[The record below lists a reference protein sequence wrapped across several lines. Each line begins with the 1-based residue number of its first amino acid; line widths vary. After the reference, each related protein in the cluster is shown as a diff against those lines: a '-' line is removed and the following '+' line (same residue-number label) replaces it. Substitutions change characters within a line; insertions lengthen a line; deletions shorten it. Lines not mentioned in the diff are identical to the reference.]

1 MLRFLKTAKWVAIAS
16 LFFSQ
21 SFAHVTPVP
30 TRVIYHQGDKFTA
43 VNVQNNDP
51 NNAYGL
57 ESWVIASDPKN
68 PAQTVKGT
76 IDHDFLISPK
86 FTVVPAKNEQVV
98 LHIIKLPSTDLPK
111 DRESLFY
118 LEFQEAPP
126 KLDLADNSSK
136 KGHLQSGLQIA
147 IHTQIKMMYRP
158 KDIPELKNSEIN
170 GKITWKHKGD
180 DIVFDNSSPYVIN
193 SLGLTDQIPDQ
204 TGQDDSKST
213 KAKPIV
219 MQKAQ
224 ILLPFKKTVVKLTPA
239 ERDIFNK
246 LLADNKPL
254 YLIYINDYGGEVY
267 FLLKKEGE

>member
-1 MLRFLKTAKWVAIAS
+1 MKKWCYGIILWLGTIMTAS
-16 LFFSQ
+16 
-21 SFAHVTPVP
+21 AHVTPVP
-30 TRVIYHQGDKFTA
+30 TRVIYHEGDKFTA

-51 NNAYGL
+51 DNAYGL
-57 ESWVIASDPKN
+57 ESWVVASDPNKS
-68 PAQTVKGT
+68 AQTVKGA
-76 IDHDFLISPK
+76 IDHEFLISPK
-86 FTVVPAKNEQVV
+86 FTVVPPKNEQVV

-126 KLDLADNSSK
+126 KLDLTENTSK

-158 KDIPELKNSEIN
+158 KDIPELSNSEIKD
-170 GKITWKHKGD
+170 KITFKRHGN
-180 DIVFDNSSPYVIN
+180 DIVLDNNSPYIIN

-204 TGQDDSKST
+204 TTDSDSKVT

-224 ILLPFKKTVVKLTPA
+224 ILLPFKKTTLKLTPVEVA
-239 ERDIFNK
+239 TLKKVLANK
-246 LLADNKPL
+246 KPL
-254 YLIYINDYGGEVY
+254 YLIYINDYGGELY
-267 FLLKKEGE
+267 SKLDK